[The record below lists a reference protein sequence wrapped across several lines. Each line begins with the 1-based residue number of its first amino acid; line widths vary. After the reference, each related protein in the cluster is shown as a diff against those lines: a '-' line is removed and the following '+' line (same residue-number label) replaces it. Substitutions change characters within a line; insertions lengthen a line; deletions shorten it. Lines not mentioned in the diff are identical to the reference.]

1 MTKRFAVKNNMNY
14 FTKQQVFPFNS
25 DYKPWH
31 LHSSICSLKNISW
44 AGITMLAS
52 QHSRDVHRNDI
63 PPVFSLWA
71 AEQWKGASRAAQ
83 CTTSSVLPGLWT
95 TKQEDLRVGREV
107 PRVHLV
113 LPEDDALDVLHLRG
127 LNPPLFLESCGEK
140 PLGFGFLLFCLLF
153 IFFNLHF
160 QPEDG

>member
-1 MTKRFAVKNNMNY
+1 MAPS
-14 FTKQQVFPFNS
+14 FT
-25 DYKPWH
+25 
-31 LHSSICSLKNISW
+31 ICSLKNISW

-83 CTTSSVLPGLWT
+83 YTTSPVLPGLWT

-113 LPEDDALDVLHLRG
+113 LPEDDALDVLHLCG

-140 PLGFGFLLFCLLF
+140 PLGFGFCLLSSSTSTSSQGTGKF
-153 IFFNLHF
+153 LFFQSERIL
-160 QPEDG
+160 QISR